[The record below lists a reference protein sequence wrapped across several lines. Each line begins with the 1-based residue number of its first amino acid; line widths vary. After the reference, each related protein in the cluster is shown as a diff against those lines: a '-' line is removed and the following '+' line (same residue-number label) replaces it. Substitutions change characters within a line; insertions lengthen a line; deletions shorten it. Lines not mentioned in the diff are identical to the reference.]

1 MLDTSLNDKIEQ
13 IFVMIVTLR
22 TNIEKIQ
29 AKIKEINKVILKF
42 KQNKLLNT
50 EDLYLTFQITLLTNE
65 KVYYDTIMTTV
76 LEKMYKNMND
86 IYDKILMLLTSITAI
101 DIENSEEKQKIIE
114 GIQNFRPSNMIECKE
129 VITLSNATVV
139 NLQLVASFIDL
150 FDLYIEQLKTQ
161 NMNDNLH
168 CASLTSSLVNR
179 KDHIKAEYTKYR
191 NQLDESIGYF
201 LSCSTHISAQ
211 LDTQELMN
219 FLIK

>member
-65 KVYYDTIMTTV
+65 KVYYDTIMTTI

-86 IYDKILMLLTSITAI
+86 I
-101 DIENSEEKQKIIE
+101 
-114 GIQNFRPSNMIECKE
+114 C
-129 VITLSNATVV
+129 
-139 NLQLVASFIDL
+139 
-150 FDLYIEQLKTQ
+150 
-161 NMNDNLH
+161 
-168 CASLTSSLVNR
+168 
-179 KDHIKAEYTKYR
+179 
-191 NQLDESIGYF
+191 
-201 LSCSTHISAQ
+201 
-211 LDTQELMN
+211 
-219 FLIK
+219 